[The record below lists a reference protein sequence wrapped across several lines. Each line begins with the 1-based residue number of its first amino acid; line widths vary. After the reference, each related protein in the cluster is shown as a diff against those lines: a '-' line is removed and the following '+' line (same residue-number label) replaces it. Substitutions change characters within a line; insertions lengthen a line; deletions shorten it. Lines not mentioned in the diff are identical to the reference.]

1 MQFNFYRNLCAW
13 HAILFFSAL
22 ANASLEE
29 MIISLYVKVDN
40 MSENSQNICKSV
52 FQVGPNGTI

>member
-1 MQFNFYRNLCAW
+1 
-13 HAILFFSAL
+13 
-22 ANASLEE
+22 
-29 MIISLYVKVDN
+29 MIISLHVKVDN